1 LTLSP
6 TTKKEGLV
14 AIIMGKQDS
23 WLDAVLNFFSSVRCG
38 LILLGLVG
46 IAVVLGTLILQRP
59 LAQEGQIEQI
69 YAPQTIRL
77 LNFLGLF
84 DVFHAWWF
92 IMLLALLGANIVLA
106 SLERFPQAWQ
116 FFSSPQLV
124 VDEQFVR
131 KLPFQQVIPV
141 GSRSPEAALV
151 LAARTVQG
159 MGYRIRPESLPQG
172 TLYFERHR
180 LARLAPYV
188 VHASLLLIFAGAIVD
203 GLRGYRGYISLI
215 PGGQT
220 NMVESLAPNT
230 PPHRLPFT
238 LRLDEAG
245 METYP
250 DGSPRQYWSRLTLEE
265 NGREVLRKR
274 IFVNDPLTHQG
285 IRFFQSNYGSTG
297 TPKKLVLEASW
308 PGQPRSAQTFTL
320 RPGEVARL
328 DAAGTQVELA
338 DFLPDFALENDQIVN
353 RSNEPRNPAVRLLVT
368 LPGGRR
374 APAWILPKVSAGNP
388 PNDVGMAFRLVE
400 LEMEYISG
408 LQVAKQP
415 GQHLIW
421 AGCLIL
427 TVGLGMALYMSHLRV
442 WGVVAQDEAGNPVL
456 LLGGQP
462 SKYQEAFE
470 ARFRRLGDSL
480 RRTFQNAT
488 AIRPGVEPA
497 AVLGQT
503 MHGGHDGN

>member
-1 LTLSP
+1 
-6 TTKKEGLV
+6 
-14 AIIMGKQDS
+14 MGRQRS
-23 WLDAVLNFFSSVRCG
+23 LLDAILSFFSSVRCG

-59 LAQEGQIEQI
+59 LAREGQIEQI

-77 LNFLGLF
+77 FNFLGLF

-92 IMLLALLGANIVLA
+92 IVLLALLGANIVLA
-106 SLERFPQAWQ
+106 SLERFPQAWRS
-116 FFSSPQLV
+116 FSRPQLV
-124 VDEQFVR
+124 ADEGFVR
-131 KLPFQQVIPV
+131 RLPFQQAIPL
-141 GSRSPEAALV
+141 GPRSPEAALV

-159 MGYRIRPESLPQG
+159 LGYRLRAESLPQG
-172 TLYFERHR
+172 TLYFEKHR
-180 LARLAPYV
+180 VARLAPYV

-203 GLRGYRGYISLI
+203 GLRGYRGYISLT
-215 PGGQT
+215 PGMQT
-220 NMVESLAPNT
+220 DLVESLAPNA

-245 METYP
+245 MEKYP

-265 NGREVLRKR
+265 NGQEVLRKQ
-274 IFVNDPLTHQG
+274 IFVNDPLTYKG

-297 TPKKLVLEASW
+297 TPNKLVIEARW
-308 PGQPRSAQTFTL
+308 PGQPRPAQTFAL

-328 DAAGTQVELA
+328 DKAGTQVELA
-338 DFLPDFALENDQIVN
+338 DFLPDFALEGDQIVN

-374 APAWILPKVSAGNP
+374 TPVWILPKVSAGNP
-388 PNDVGMAFRLVE
+388 PNDSGMAFRLAD
-400 LEMEYISG
+400 LEMEYVSG

-427 TVGLGMALYMSHLRV
+427 TVGLGMALYLSHMCV
-442 WGVVAQDEAGNPVL
+442 WGVVGRDEAGNPAL

-462 SKYQEAFE
+462 SKYRENFE
-470 ARFRRLGDSL
+470 ARFRLLGDSL
-480 RRTFQNAT
+480 SRAFQAAEST
-488 AIRPGVEPA
+488 LVGVGRSA
-497 AVLGQT
+497 G
-503 MHGGHDGN
+503 